1 MVGIYVLIIVCVVVL
16 LLKSQQLTTMKF
28 KMWCKNN
35 NVRHDG
41 VDVGYQGDLRGL
53 YTTKDIQIG
62 DLLIELPL
70 ESCINERV
78 RPDITTMEEDYTL
91 AKKLRDCDT
100 WNSKY
105 KGYINFLPKRPH
117 LIADWSDD
125 EIEKLNYRKAYE
137 LREKQKNE
145 NDLYPGHM
153 KRYLDLVRSRRIIF
167 RYDDHNLLLMLPF
180 IDMIN
185 HDESSDGGSFEFDIR
200 IEGDTIKLYST
211 RNYGKGD
218 QVVLSYGDSKSEMNS
233 TDHHLTRHGIFINQ
247 GTKNLSTK

>member
-1 MVGIYVLIIVCVVVL
+1 
-16 LLKSQQLTTMKF
+16 
-28 KMWCKNN
+28 MWCKNN

-53 YTTKDIQIG
+53 YTTKDVQIG

-105 KGYINFLPKRPH
+105 KGYINFLPKKPH

-125 EIEKLNYRKAYE
+125 EIEKLNYQKAC
-137 LREKQKNE
+137 
-145 NDLYPGHM
+145 
-153 KRYLDLVRSRRIIF
+153 SI
-167 RYDDHNLLLMLPF
+167 
-180 IDMIN
+180 
-185 HDESSDGGSFEFDIR
+185 
-200 IEGDTIKLYST
+200 
-211 RNYGKGD
+211 
-218 QVVLSYGDSKSEMNS
+218 
-233 TDHHLTRHGIFINQ
+233 
-247 GTKNLSTK
+247 